1 MRIILS
7 VSITPLLFQET
18 IGATAVE
25 MHPTKERARAIGL
38 EVKECYDAIKDL
50 VIPVSCRWFMGPSS
64 TPLNGED
71 QRLRLCQRKSYIKH
85 LSRSRSFS
93 GKELPVNNSGEC
105 EPFLNQYYQMDFYSS
120 LRNEIWG
127 ILPNTRNQPIKGQ
140 ALGLMLER
148 IEYLHKVGYAH
159 GDIQLSDFATEKG
172 LPVVKDRLQN
182 DSIKLGNLINV
193 RSIYDEDGNYNMRG
207 FIEMK
212 NDLLNFAKKIVFF
225 LFPNSR
231 LFWKFLESVE
241 AIKINSF
248 KFGYKFWIKLFKRMQ
263 FYTDMDADVGSHGE
277 DTEASFDTGF
287 LIEWKNVEAQCRGTY
302 NPADSAVCS
311 PIDPS
316 RGIEVEMLGNLIKG
330 HSDNGDEVFKK
341 PTESRQMYKVAHFSD
356 YCKER
361 SLLYLLEKVGRFVPR
376 TYKITN
382 PELPQGC
389 DTLIELP
396 ESSVNMQV
404 LLSQSNLSGL
414 YMALMNAVT
423 GLKELHNRGVILGG
437 INSIKS
443 INISRDFSIKFVDF
457 EKANSFIDIYTGYHI
472 ERTYLNFGSSRKYD
486 LVSLAY
492 LAGNAFN
499 FKLNLLNEFYFE
511 MDNLSWDG
519 APDYDKW
526 ITRFRLE
533 AQRAVPGYKV
543 SRKVLNRSPTSVAQ
557 TPTSSEGSL
566 DQLVKL

>member
-1 MRIILS
+1 MRIILTIS
-7 VSITPLLFQET
+7 LIPLLFEET
-18 IGATAVE
+18 DGAALNEIARTKRRAVKIGE
-25 MHPTKERARAIGL
+25 EI
-38 EVKECYDAIKDL
+38 KECYAAIKDL
-50 VIPVSCRWFMGPSS
+50 VMPEHCRWFMGPSVTS
-64 TPLNGED
+64 QNGEN
-71 QRLRLCQRKSYIKH
+71 QSLRFCQRKSYIRH
-85 LSRSRSFS
+85 LGGSRFFS
-93 GKELPVNNSGEC
+93 GKEIPLSGEC
-105 EPFLNQYYQMDFYSS
+105 APFLSHYAGLDFFSS

-127 ILPNTRNQPIKGQ
+127 IIPNTRNPPIKGH

-148 IEYLHKVGYAH
+148 IEYLHQAGYAH
-159 GDIQLSDFATEKG
+159 GDIQLSDFGSEQG

-182 DSIKLGNLINV
+182 DSIKLGNLLNV
-193 RSIYDEDGNYNMRG
+193 RSIYDEEGNYNIRG
-207 FIEMK
+207 VIEMK

-225 LFPNSR
+225 LYPNSR

-248 KFGYKFWIKLFKRMQ
+248 AFDYTSWIRLFNRMQ

-277 DTEASFDTGF
+277 DTDASFDTGF
-287 LIEWKNVEAQCRGTY
+287 LIEWDNVEAQCRGTY

-330 HSDNGDEVFKK
+330 HCDNGDEVFKK
-341 PTESRQMYKVAHFSD
+341 PTESRQMYKVAHLGN

-361 SLLYLLEKVGRFVPR
+361 SLLYLLEEVGRFVPL

-382 PELPQGC
+382 PKLPQGC
-389 DTLIELP
+389 DTLIEVP

-472 ERTYLNFGSSRKYD
+472 ERTYLNFGSSRKSD

-499 FKLNLLNEFYFE
+499 FKFNLLNEFYFE

-519 APDYDKW
+519 APDYEKW

-533 AQRAVPGYKV
+533 AQRAVPGYKL